1 MIFKIIS
8 SLAAALMAVC
18 DMGAHDCRQQGQDR
32 RCNVLGGTT
41 CRLAAI
47 HRLVCRNACFMVVVT
62 VLWTAWHGC
71 SHRKLA
77 AAADG
82 RGSVYCCWPPVLLA
96 ASFCILT
103 GKGMHACLRLA
114 LVGSVGLVYNVLS
127 SFPTHHNRC
136 GGHGYPC

>member
-1 MIFKIIS
+1 M
-8 SLAAALMAVC
+8 
-18 DMGAHDCRQQGQDR
+18 
-32 RCNVLGGTT
+32 LGGTT

-47 HRLVCRNACFMVVVT
+47 HRLVCRNARFMVVVT

-114 LVGSVGLVYNVLS
+114 LVGSVGLVSMYCRLS
-127 SFPTHHNRC
+127 LPTTTVVAAMVT
-136 GGHGYPC
+136 PVDA